1 MSYLRK
7 HTPEIM
13 NALLQLIKKK
23 GIDYAKAGC
32 SEHFEADINRRV
44 IVVNLFAFVGGTISL
59 LLGIRAASQFDWSL
73 AGSLAIASF
82 CFYATRQLQIFKQ
95 TPLFQQL
102 ASTILQLCLM
112 VLTLFL
118 VISGGNSNTG
128 PLWLYLV
135 PPVCMFLGGFRRGLI
150 HTIAFTLCIA
160 IVLFFPN
167 DSLLLTTYS
176 YEFKSRLLYS
186 FMTIIF
192 LSAFY
197 EYSREQSY
205 ASVERLRD
213 EFENQALHDQ
223 LTNLPNRRHINE
235 QLKHEYQRTVRSKE
249 SFSVLLADVD
259 RFKQINDQYGHDA
272 GDQVLRSLSE
282 RFKQSIRKQ
291 DLVARWGGEE
301 FLFLLPSTQAHNA
314 EEVAN
319 KIRESVA
326 AQPIWQNQRPVNVT
340 ISIGVAEITSDDSI
354 DQAIN
359 LADKRL
365 YIAKQ
370 EGRNMVVSE

>member
-1 MSYLRK
+1 MKS
-7 HTPEIM
+7 
-13 NALLQLIKKK
+13 LLLFIKNRSVN
-23 GIDYAKAGC
+23 YAQAGC
-32 SEHFEADINRRV
+32 SDKFEADINRRV
-44 IVVNLFAFVGGTISL
+44 IVVNLFAFVGGSITL
-59 LLGIRAASQFDWSL
+59 LLGVRAALQYDWSL
-73 AGSLAIASF
+73 AALLAIASF
-82 CFYATRQLQIFKQ
+82 CFYATRQLQIYRQ
-95 TPLFQQL
+95 NPLFQQL

-112 VLTLFL
+112 ILTLLL
-118 VISGGNSNTG
+118 VVSGGNSNTG

-135 PPVCMFLGGFRRGLI
+135 PPVCMFLGGFKRGLI
-150 HTIAFTLCIA
+150 HTLVFTACIA
-160 IVLFFPN
+160 LVLFFPN

-197 EYSREQSY
+197 ELSREQSY
-205 ASVERLRD
+205 AHVEKLRD

-223 LTNLPNRRHINE
+223 LTKLPNRRHIKE

-249 SFSVLLADVD
+249 SFSILLADVD

-272 GDQVLRSLSE
+272 GDQVLCSLSK
-282 RFKQSIRKQ
+282 RFKRSIRKQ

-301 FLFLLPSTQAHNA
+301 FLFMLPTTQAKDA
-314 EEVAN
+314 EDVAN
-319 KIRESVA
+319 KIRDAVA
-326 AQPIWQNQRPVNVT
+326 AQPIWQNQRPVKVT
-340 ISIGVAEITSDDSI
+340 ISIGVAEITHKDSI

-365 YIAKQ
+365 YVAKQ
-370 EGRNMVVSE
+370 EGRNKVVSAQNKT